1 MAIVI
6 MAIIKDEI
14 FFIRTIFCKVN
25 AFTAMPKRLGTEA
38 AVDIGTIAE
47 TCINEKRVGR
57 TPTHFSNLKF
67 NL

>member
-38 AVDIGTIAE
+38 AVDIGTITE
-47 TCINEKRVGR
+47 TFIY
-57 TPTHFSNLKF
+57 
-67 NL
+67 